1 MRATKI
7 YEDASDTKKA
17 QMQSTA
23 YSVLAQMFQGK
34 VPSLVKAVS
43 PISEEAGTKI
53 FEALCELY
61 FPDMES
67 AKHQKAKEMQKMLD
81 ERLPDGQD
89 FKTWAMEAD
98 MKLADV
104 RLLGD
109 AFEDKTVINGVIGKL
124 KISAE
129 PWPQISTLII
139 FKMNELADDGTRS
152 GRRTGLS
159 SRSSSRRWKSIIL
172 RSLKRRR
179 KSLSH
184 RMEKRGHT

>member
-1 MRATKI
+1 MKRGRK
-7 YEDASDTKKA
+7 YKLRKA
-17 QMQSTA
+17 FALYAEKMLKEQDIKEFTGEA
-23 YSVLAQMFQGK
+23 GD

-53 FEALCELY
+53 FEGLCELY
-61 FPDMES
+61 NPDMES

-81 ERLPDGQD
+81 EPLHKGQD

-124 KISAE
+124 KIV
-129 PWPQISTLII
+129 
-139 FKMNELADDGTRS
+139 FDDFVAKTPFFPYPMS
-152 GRRTGLS
+152 
-159 SRSSSRRWKSIIL
+159 
-172 RSLKRRR
+172 
-179 KSLSH
+179 
-184 RMEKRGHT
+184 

>member
-1 MRATKI
+1 MSNTEALSQEDRIRAKKI

-43 PISEEAGTKI
+43 PICEEAGTKI

-81 ERLPDGQD
+81 EPLPKGQD

-98 MKLADV
+98 MKLEDL

-109 AFEDKTVINGVIGKL
+109 TFEDKTVASNGE
-124 KISAE
+124 KISEDSTKVNVAE
-129 PWPQISTLII
+129 TPWRKQQQQRLIRV
-139 FKMNELADDGTRS
+139 TS
-152 GRRTGLS
+152 VRR
-159 SRSSSRRWKSIIL
+159 
-172 RSLKRRR
+172 
-179 KSLSH
+179 
-184 RMEKRGHT
+184 